1 MKNPYTTLGV
11 AQTASRDDVKRA
23 YRKRAKKAHPDRVGG
38 NHEEMAE
45 LNRAYA
51 LLEDPEKRARYDS
64 GEDPDRPKQTLEQ
77 EAEAM
82 LLGAMDAV
90 YNTHKAT
97 DNLAEALRKTLT
109 AAKAGQTQELV
120 KAERAAKKAAR
131 VLKCLKGGERFRPY
145 LEERAAQAQRNEATV
160 KRCLEVLE
168 VALTYAAEVG
178 WDDPEAAQQTQNPF
192 FATYRTTT

>member
-11 AQTASRDDVKRA
+11 PQTASKDEVKRA
-23 YRKRAKKAHPDRVGG
+23 YRKRAKKAHPDRKGG
-38 NHEEMAE
+38 NHEEMAD

-64 GEDPDRPKQTLEQ
+64 GEDPDRPKLTPAE

-97 DNLAEALRKTLT
+97 DNLAEALRRTLV
-109 AAKAGQTQELV
+109 AARAGQQTELV
-120 KAERAAKKAAR
+120 KAERAAKKASR
-131 VLKCLKGGERFRPY
+131 VLKCLKGGERFRPF
-145 LEERAAQAQRNEATV
+145 LEEKLAKAQRDERTV
-160 KRCLEVLE
+160 KHCLEIIE
-168 VALTYAAEVG
+168 MALGLAADVG
-178 WDDPEAAQQTQNPF
+178 WDDPEAANSPHQTF
-192 FATYRTTT
+192 RLYTGV